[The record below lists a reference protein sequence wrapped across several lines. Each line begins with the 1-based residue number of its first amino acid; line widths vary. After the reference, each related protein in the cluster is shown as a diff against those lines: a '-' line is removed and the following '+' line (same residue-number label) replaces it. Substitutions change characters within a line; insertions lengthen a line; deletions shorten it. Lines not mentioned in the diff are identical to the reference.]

1 MNSDQ
6 TKGFLRAHTPHTDP
20 STLARSAIFSI
31 SYPSPD
37 IYLVVKVVLINSNC
51 IMIKMPNFFLS
62 WNDYPLGLLVLNI
75 YYKQLINPYIGQ
87 GGVSDFW

>member
-6 TKGFLRAHTPHTDP
+6 SKGFLRAHTPNTDP

-37 IYLVVKVVLINSNC
+37 IYLVVKVVLIKSDYKPNSYVTWYN
-51 IMIKMPNFFLS
+51 M
-62 WNDYPLGLLVLNI
+62 
-75 YYKQLINPYIGQ
+75 
-87 GGVSDFW
+87 

>member
-6 TKGFLRAHTPHTDP
+6 SKGFLRAHTPNTDP

-37 IYLVVKVVLINSNC
+37 IYLVVKVVLIKSDYKPNSN
-51 IMIKMPNFFLS
+51 M
-62 WNDYPLGLLVLNI
+62 
-75 YYKQLINPYIGQ
+75 
-87 GGVSDFW
+87 